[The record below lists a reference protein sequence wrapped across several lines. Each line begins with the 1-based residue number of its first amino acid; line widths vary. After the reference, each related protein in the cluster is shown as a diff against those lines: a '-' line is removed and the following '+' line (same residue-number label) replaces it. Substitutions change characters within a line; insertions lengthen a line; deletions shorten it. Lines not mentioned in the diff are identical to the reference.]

1 MFLKRGVL
9 ELLGLGVLGGDE
21 LVGHSDVGTE
31 VDLEVLLPWEYFERP
46 RRMTFRFQP
55 VSSVKNLLS
64 GKPCF
69 R

>member
-21 LVGHSDVGTE
+21 LVGHGDVGTE

-46 RRMTFRFQP
+46 RRMTFRF
-55 VSSVKNLLS
+55 
-64 GKPCF
+64 
-69 R
+69 